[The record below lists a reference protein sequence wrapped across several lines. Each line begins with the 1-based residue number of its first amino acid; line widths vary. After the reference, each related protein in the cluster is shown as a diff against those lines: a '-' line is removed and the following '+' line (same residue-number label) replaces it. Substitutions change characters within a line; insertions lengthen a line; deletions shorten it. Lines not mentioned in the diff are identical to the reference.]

1 MIPEEPE
8 RWRRRLEGSGEPRS
22 QRFRVW
28 VGAGAGQTTGQ
39 EAADVV
45 DLGTRPHV
53 VGEDDVVVTARFG
66 ESVGENRTGA
76 AESEYRLIGVGGDDR
91 GCGAGTDQ
99 FEQVRGLRVE
109 VLGVVDDEVPDAAPL
124 CGEQVR
130 RWRTPTADP
139 TSSAA
144 STAGADAPV
153 DRPTP
158 PQQHR
163 LLVLLVC
170 PVRRPP
176 TRDVCACA
184 PTP

>member
-1 MIPEEPE
+1 M
-8 RWRRRLEGSGEPRS
+8 
-22 QRFRVW
+22 
-28 VGAGAGQTTGQ
+28 GAGAGQTTGQ

-124 CGEQVR
+124 LSGHATILTPIGPTVTAVVLSASPRRTTLLSAVRSSHAYPLDDPAIDHAIVEALDEQCRALVGMVR
-130 RWRTPTADP
+130 PLDLSITRRVPEKF
-139 TSSAA
+139 AA
-144 STAGADAPV
+144 
-153 DRPTP
+153 
-158 PQQHR
+158 Q
-163 LLVLLVC
+163 
-170 PVRRPP
+170 
-176 TRDVCACA
+176 
-184 PTP
+184 

>member
-1 MIPEEPE
+1 M
-8 RWRRRLEGSGEPRS
+8 
-22 QRFRVW
+22 
-28 VGAGAGQTTGQ
+28 
-39 EAADVV
+39 V

-130 RWRTPTADP
+130 VGGERRQRRPDEFH
-139 TSSAA
+139 AA
-144 STAGADAPV
+144 STAGADAPGV
-153 DRPTP
+153 DRPTLP
-158 PQQHR
+158 R
-163 LLVLLVC
+163 NSIVC
-170 PVRRPP
+170 SYCSYARPAA
-176 TRDVCACA
+176 THSDVCACA